1 MNMYLQWNDTL
12 AAHFFNAEMSGRSV
26 HLDVNQNLISE
37 LELELEPEAGTF
49 ISAIKSGPPWAH
61 RRGICQ
67 RALEALQD
75 WRYRNTEFPP
85 YVLYLG
91 LFVLAGGADG
101 DFSANAY
108 YPRLRQLLD
117 DPGEKTF
124 PSFRYMRE
132 LWHDLEDWSIYDK
145 GGEYGVFRARP
156 IGGKVHIG
164 FPLGQLLLTEQERK
178 ELPQIFYDSG
188 LDPTSTPPADE
199 LARALRSTTAKSVL
213 LPRTVRLVENKHDLD
228 SYAALLDAIA
238 DELADWD
245 GAIYTVGIDGRHS
258 QTISAHLRIC
268 LNIDTVVGRVWAS
281 MRCKVNRDFPDEGLL
296 LSVPGLPATYCAEE
310 YVEGWSLP
318 VRDSESGETLDATLL
333 DWTRDV
339 VMTIPS
345 TSWRIR
351 LDRRPV
357 RVFIEGT
364 REGLPGLVETRA
376 LPLGQPFYIA
386 YSRGSWPQ
394 LVAWITN
401 ECQGFQEL
409 KNLQGLPE
417 GWTLARIDAVLSD
430 EAVRDAF
437 PFLSFP
443 PRVRLRFAGGLRSGK
458 GNNFFDFA
466 PPRIVVEGDIPDVGV
481 HCNGQPLLAGAPD
494 GSFFLPQGLPS
505 ESRIVIEARYGNS
518 VLDRLP
524 LFLTGEFTL
533 LPRDG
538 WEFFDGTGINVKPD
552 EDYPL
557 VAGAYVNG
565 PLPASFNPT
574 VGLYEDL
581 KAELGSVKGFLV
593 GQIPGQILQWPSK
606 GLPDGWYPVWAIVK
620 RKHKQW
626 EAVFIGDSLRYASTK
641 YLGAG
646 DNRSR
651 QAWKQVIWH
660 RRKRVQPPALQS
672 LRVLWKQFQEV
683 ARNV

>member
-245 GAIYTVGIDGRHS
+245 GAIDTVGIDGRHS

-281 MRCKVNRDFPDEGLL
+281 MRCKVNRDFPDEGPAFVGSRPPSDLL
-296 LSVPGLPATYCAEE
+296 
-310 YVEGWSLP
+310 
-318 VRDSESGETLDATLL
+318 
-333 DWTRDV
+333 
-339 VMTIPS
+339 
-345 TSWRIR
+345 
-351 LDRRPV
+351 RR
-357 RVFIEGT
+357 
-364 REGLPGLVETRA
+364 
-376 LPLGQPFYIA
+376 
-386 YSRGSWPQ
+386 
-394 LVAWITN
+394 
-401 ECQGFQEL
+401 
-409 KNLQGLPE
+409 
-417 GWTLARIDAVLSD
+417 
-430 EAVRDAF
+430 
-437 PFLSFP
+437 
-443 PRVRLRFAGGLRSGK
+443 RVRGGVVTAG
-458 GNNFFDFA
+458 
-466 PPRIVVEGDIPDVGV
+466 
-481 HCNGQPLLAGAPD
+481 
-494 GSFFLPQGLPS
+494 
-505 ESRIVIEARYGNS
+505 
-518 VLDRLP
+518 
-524 LFLTGEFTL
+524 
-533 LPRDG
+533 
-538 WEFFDGTGINVKPD
+538 
-552 EDYPL
+552 
-557 VAGAYVNG
+557 
-565 PLPASFNPT
+565 
-574 VGLYEDL
+574 
-581 KAELGSVKGFLV
+581 
-593 GQIPGQILQWPSK
+593 
-606 GLPDGWYPVWAIVK
+606 
-620 RKHKQW
+620 
-626 EAVFIGDSLRYASTK
+626 
-641 YLGAG
+641 
-646 DNRSR
+646 
-651 QAWKQVIWH
+651 
-660 RRKRVQPPALQS
+660 
-672 LRVLWKQFQEV
+672 
-683 ARNV
+683 